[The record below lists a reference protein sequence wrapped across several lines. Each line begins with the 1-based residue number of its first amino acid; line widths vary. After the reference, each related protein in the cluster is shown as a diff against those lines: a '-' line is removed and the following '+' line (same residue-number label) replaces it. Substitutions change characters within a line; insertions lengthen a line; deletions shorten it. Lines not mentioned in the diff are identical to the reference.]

1 METFNFLLYP
11 FLACLLLI
19 LIHAYF
25 GIHILERGII
35 FVDLALA
42 QFIGVGI
49 ALSFLFGREKS
60 LLFSLVFAFLG
71 AIILSLSKRAAR
83 YVNIEAFIGVLYIF
97 SFSAAILIL
106 DKSPHGLEEFKG
118 IMNGNILWVTPK
130 DILSTAVIYGA
141 VGILH
146 FMLRKRFHALTFEGK
161 GGFSMDLLFFSS
173 FAVVLVKSVNMA
185 GILQVFSFLVVPA
198 LIGKLF
204 FKKTLHVLLIGWL
217 VGVVV
222 SVMGIFLSFKLD
234 IPTAPVIVAS
244 LACMFFVMLGIKVL
258 MEVLPKKKQK
268 PIVAPK
274 RQGGS
279 MLEINNLKV
288 GYDGTT
294 VMELPHLSLATGEH
308 CLILGASGSGKT
320 TILSTISGLLA
331 PIGGEI
337 VLDGHSFRDLHGS
350 AMDEFRGRHI
360 GIIYQTLHMVSALT
374 VLENLILAQYAAGLP
389 QDRDKA
395 VSLLEHLGIADK
407 RNNKPETLSQGQQQ
421 RVAIARATIND
432 PKIIVGDEPTSALD
446 DNSCETVM
454 DLLLKLAVA
463 SNASLVIATHD
474 QRIKRHFH
482 KQITLGGAQ

>member
-42 QFIGVGI
+42 QFIGIGI

-60 LLFSLVFAFLG
+60 MLFSLVFALLG

-146 FMLRKRFHALTFEGK
+146 FILRKRFHALTFEGK
-161 GGFSMDLLFFSS
+161 GGFLLDLLFFSS

-204 FKKTLHVLLIGWL
+204 FKKPLHVLLIGWS

-222 SVMGIFLSFKLD
+222 SVVGIFLSYKLD

-244 LACMFFVMLGIKVL
+244 LACMFFVMLGVKVILEAIPGKKPKAADIKL
-258 MEVLPKKKQK
+258 Q
-268 PIVAPK
+268 
-274 RQGGS
+274 
-279 MLEINNLKV
+279 
-288 GYDGTT
+288 
-294 VMELPHLSLATGEH
+294 
-308 CLILGASGSGKT
+308 
-320 TILSTISGLLA
+320 
-331 PIGGEI
+331 
-337 VLDGHSFRDLHGS
+337 
-350 AMDEFRGRHI
+350 
-360 GIIYQTLHMVSALT
+360 
-374 VLENLILAQYAAGLP
+374 
-389 QDRDKA
+389 
-395 VSLLEHLGIADK
+395 
-407 RNNKPETLSQGQQQ
+407 
-421 RVAIARATIND
+421 
-432 PKIIVGDEPTSALD
+432 
-446 DNSCETVM
+446 
-454 DLLLKLAVA
+454 
-463 SNASLVIATHD
+463 
-474 QRIKRHFH
+474 
-482 KQITLGGAQ
+482 